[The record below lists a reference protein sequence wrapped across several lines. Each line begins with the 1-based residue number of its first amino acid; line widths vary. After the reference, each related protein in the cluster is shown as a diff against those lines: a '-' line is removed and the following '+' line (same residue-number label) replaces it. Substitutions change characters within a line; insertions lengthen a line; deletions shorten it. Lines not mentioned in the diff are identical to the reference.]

1 MNPKPPFR
9 ATSLNWDMAAGPP
22 GSARPPVLE
31 PRDVVQVAFLLEQE
45 RGRGEPEEVH
55 RPAGEAKFMLGQ
67 LNIQWRSGMGDRG
80 SINTGWL
87 TGKRR

>member
-9 ATSLNWDMAAGPP
+9 ATSLNWDMP
-22 GSARPPVLE
+22 GLGGARPPVLE

-45 RGRGEPEEVH
+45 RGKGEPEA
-55 RPAGEAKFMLGQ
+55 RTAAGEAKFVLGQ

>member
-9 ATSLNWDMAAGPP
+9 ATSLNWDMPGLPP
-22 GSARPPVLE
+22 GLRPPVLE
-31 PRDVVQVAFLLEQE
+31 AREIVQVAFLLEDE
-45 RGRGEPEEVH
+45 PGEPEA
-55 RPAGEAKFMLGQ
+55 RRADAKVVLGQ

-87 TGKRR
+87 TGKRRVS

>member
-9 ATSLNWDMAAGPP
+9 ATSLNWDAAGAAAA
-22 GSARPPVLE
+22 ARPPVLE
-31 PRDVVQVAFLLEQE
+31 PRDIVQVAFLLEEE
-45 RGRGEPEEVH
+45 RDRGEPEV
-55 RPAGEAKFMLGQ
+55 RKAGAEAKLVLGQ

>member
-9 ATSLNWDMAAGPP
+9 ATSLNWDMLGLPP
-22 GSARPPVLE
+22 TRPPVLE
-31 PRDVVQVAFLLEQE
+31 ARDVVQVAFLLEEE
-45 RGRGEPEEVH
+45 RDKGEPEL
-55 RPAGEAKFMLGQ
+55 RRAAPGGEAKFVLGQ